1 MKLNLKRLEC
11 TFVAYLI
18 FLSSNLLTGSVI
30 AQTDPTREELKGLQ
44 KQIETL
50 NEGQKSMQKDL
61 QEIKT
66 LLQGRAAPPNLPP
79 QDLTVSLGNKPV
91 KGDKNAKLTLV
102 EFSDYQC
109 PFCSRS
115 FRETLPQI
123 EKEYVLTGKLK
134 YILRD
139 FPIESIH
146 KDAFKAAEAA
156 NCAGEQ
162 GKYWEMH
169 DRLFQNQNQLGVEE
183 LPKHAQAIGLNGS
196 TFQQCLDSG
205 KQATEVRK
213 DMEDG
218 QKAGVQGT
226 PTFLLGIQDSDSQ
239 AIKVLRVIVGAQP
252 YAQFKEAVESVLSQ
266 VKK

>member
-1 MKLNLKRLEC
+1 MITPKFADKV
-11 TFVAYLI
+11 FIHLI
-18 FLSSNLLTGSVI
+18 FLCLAVVLCSPLN
-30 AQTDPTREELKGLQ
+30 AQSEATREELKGLQ
-44 KQIETL
+44 KQIEAFRET
-50 NEGQKSMQKDL
+50 QKDIQKNL
-61 QEIKT
+61 QEIKA

-91 KGDKNAKLTLV
+91 KGDKNAKLTLM

-146 KDAFKAAEAA
+146 RNAFKAAEAA
-156 NCAGEQ
+156 NCAGGQ

-169 DRLFQNQNQLGVEE
+169 DRLFANQQALNLRD
-183 LPKHAQAIGLNGS
+183 LSLHAEALGLNLSIFKG
-196 TFQQCLDSG
+196 CLDSG
-205 KQATEVRK
+205 KQASEIRK

-226 PTFLLGIQDSDSQ
+226 PTFFVGVQDSSSQ
-239 AIKVLRVIVGAQP
+239 AIRVLRVIRGAQP
-252 YAQFKEAVESVLSQ
+252 YAQFKEAIEWALTQ
-266 VKK
+266 TAK